1 MDEEDLGVDSK
12 RRKTS
17 SRKTSKEM
25 GGRVRG
31 KGGPVEKSTGND
43 FWKRNRY
50 SPTATGTKNS
60 NILYDVGE
68 TTKRMDEVLWPEQ
81 LVKTGHLST
90 K

>member
-1 MDEEDLGVDSK
+1 MDEKDLGVDSK
-12 RRKTS
+12 RGETP

-50 SPTATGTKNS
+50 SPTATGTKYP
-60 NILYDVGE
+60 NILDDAGE
-68 TTKRMDEVLWPEQ
+68 TKKRMDEVL
-81 LVKTGHLST
+81 
-90 K
+90 